1 MTTTYDIVRWQRC
14 QDLANSLD
22 LKIQFMGDKFM
33 LRDKGLGAFPDV
45 DALFLYLC
53 GYEAGLSTNKK
64 GKK

>member
-22 LKIQFMGDKFM
+22 LKIQFVGDKFM
-33 LRDKGLGAFPDV
+33 LRDHGLGAFPDV
-45 DALFLYLC
+45 DALFHYLC